1 MSLTNNV
8 DVLACPGTG
17 ADRRDSLATGGEVRE
32 LISFVRSL
40 EQRMTSQKKETAE
53 KDEARI
59 AKKLKEDRPPEL
71 KKKGHQKQFD
81 INEKSRRSLWRRKWR

>member
-8 DVLACPGTG
+8 DVLACPGIG
-17 ADRRDSLATGGEVRE
+17 ADGQDSLATGGEVRG

-53 KDEARI
+53 KDEAR
-59 AKKLKEDRPPEL
+59 LR
-71 KKKGHQKQFD
+71 
-81 INEKSRRSLWRRKWR
+81 N